1 MLIGCFAGFKD
12 GFLMGIF
19 SLLAIILGILGG
31 FKLMGMAMVFLTSR
45 FEIDKTFLP
54 YIAFALVF
62 LAIVIAV
69 RLLGNMLKYSI
80 DKSFL
85 GRLDQLAGAI
95 LGLLK
100 TAFVLSVILWIL
112 DALKMSLP
120 ETWTNESALLPYIA
134 GFAPVLT
141 DWISEIFP
149 FFRDVF

>member
-1 MLIGCFAGFKD
+1 
-12 GFLMGIF
+12 MGVF
-19 SLLAIILGILGG
+19 SLLAIVLGILGG
-31 FKLMGMAMVFLTSR
+31 FKLMGLAMVFLGAH

-54 YIAFALVF
+54 YIAFAIVF

-85 GRLDQLAGAI
+85 GRMDQLAGAI
-95 LGLLK
+95 LGLFK
-100 TAFVLSVILWIL
+100 TTFLLSVLLWIL
-112 DALKMSLP
+112 DALELSLP
-120 ETWTNESALLPYIA
+120 TAWTGKSALLPYIA
-134 GFAPVLT
+134 GVAPEVT